1 MAETGAVRCQ
11 KVILFVPE
19 THRARHDRRGADRLD
34 GHAHYQEHLVELRGI
49 NLKLRA
55 ELLEAVKEGFE

>member
-19 THRARHDRRGADRLD
+19 THRSRHDRRGADRLD